1 MSAVTPA
8 TRLPLGLDPGEDARL
23 VERCR
28 AGDARAWEALVR
40 RYERLVYSVARTY
53 RLQDADLGDVFQE
66 VFAAL
71 YRGLPRL
78 REPRAL
84 CRWLSSTTDRI
95 ARAAASR
102 ARAAPTVSLEDGAEA
117 DRLAADL
124 PSIGS
129 DLEMLE
135 EQAMMRIALASLPER
150 CCRLIEA
157 LYYEDPPASYAA
169 LARRF
174 GIPIGSL
181 GPTRARCFEALR
193 RAYEALS
200 ADAGISGRGASTF
213 KKIERARDRRARAA
227 AGPAHRV
234 STCPEDPR

>member
-1 MSAVTPA
+1 MTPA
-8 TRLPLGLDPGEDARL
+8 THLPFRLDPGEDARL

-40 RYERLVYSVARTY
+40 RYERLVYAVARTY

-71 YRGLPRL
+71 HRGLPRL

-84 CRWLSSTTDRI
+84 CRWLSSTADRI
-95 ARAAASR
+95 ARATASR
-102 ARAAPTVSLEDGAEA
+102 ARAAPALSLEDGDGA
-117 DRLAADL
+117 DRFAADL

-129 DLEMLE
+129 DLETLE
-135 EQAMMRIALASLPER
+135 EQALMRIALASLPER
-150 CCRLIEA
+150 CGRLLKA

-169 LARRF
+169 LAQRF
-174 GIPIGSL
+174 GVPIGSL

-193 RAYEALS
+193 RAYEALA
-200 ADAGISGRGASTF
+200 ADGGISRPIASTS
-213 KKIERARDRRARAA
+213 KQVERARDRRVRAD
-227 AGPAHRV
+227 GGM
-234 STCPEDPR
+234 SSCPEDPR